1 MKKFTI
7 LLVSIMLV
15 AFSSVAFAQ
24 DLNLTFED
32 DSDVANW
39 GVHGGTAGYTTV
51 AYDATAGVE
60 GTGALVF
67 GDGGYGFYIKR
78 PITATVGTEYS
89 LTIDVKTAGWD
100 APGTYDITIAVEGL
114 EVAENATSINALAD
128 FTTITLKGTATNADG
143 YIKIQGSNTLGHND
157 VWIDN
162 LVFDDDVQPPA
173 VFFTEYIE
181 GSSNNKAFE
190 IYNGTGETIDL
201 TDFIVLGNYN
211 GNAWSD
217 TLRFPAG
224 TSVADADVFVVAHHD
239 ADTAIISVADSL
251 IQSPYAGGTS
261 YMVVFNGNDVRGL
274 FYVSGT
280 DTTMIDII
288 GVYDMVDP
296 GTGWDVA
303 GVTAATKDHTI
314 IRKASVVAGNTD
326 FTASA
331 GTTTENSEWI
341 VYDKDT
347 FDYLGAHQVIPQ
359 GPVKVTFRA
368 NVSRIFGLD
377 SSGTV
382 DIRGSLQGW
391 TPNANPM
398 INDGGDY
405 WSIEWEFAPEDV
417 GTTVEYKYGGNIIKL
432 DGTEINGWENDLP
445 GANYQGGNRSFVVPT
460 EDTVLPVEYVG
471 YTDGPPYTPSDSID
485 VFFRVNMAS
494 NDLFNSATDTA
505 YIVGAFPNQ
514 DGSDNMWVPDK
525 YALTR
530 EGDSDY
536 WHYHLKLASAM
547 PGTMYRYTT
556 GSWDNSENVKGHGM
570 FPDNENRGVAVS
582 QDTTIAWKWW
592 NDVPP
597 VVAAGEDT
605 VDVMFTADLN
615 RAITENGFTVGDT
628 IVVEWG
634 YNGSAILSADTL
646 VQQIAPANYYA
657 KKVSVER
664 VQLGTTLEYKYFKIK
679 RGERFEEIY
688 YDFDSKQNNRILT
701 LPATVGESEVLQ
713 AMDNVDS
720 NTDPHRQLRYRNTDL
735 ISQDVLVTF
744 EVDLRPAYYQ
754 LLLNPGTIIDDIQ
767 GDIDVTDADSVQVW
781 GVAMNGP
788 ATQYGWG
795 NPVASDWGAHLMTL
809 DYKRMWDDG
818 TNGDLTAGDT
828 IWTRQRQFYS
838 EPDSNDVVGQEFKFG
853 IRGGDNEGG
862 DGGYGLNHIEN
873 IEDANPTM
881 TIHSQ
886 FGSINPIFYSSW
898 DFDLGT
904 IDGIND
910 DVAVIRSSRL
920 VGNYP
925 NPFNPATTIR
935 FELENAQDVSLVVYD
950 VIGRKVISLLQG
962 PQRAGA
968 HKVLWNGID
977 SKGNAVSSG
986 VYFYHL
992 STGNYNN
999 TMKMILMK

>member
-1 MKKFTI
+1 MNKFTVF
-7 LLVSIMLV
+7 LVSLMLV
-15 AFSSVAFAQ
+15 VFSSLAFAG
-24 DLNLTFED
+24 DLNITFED
-32 DSDVANW
+32 DSDIANW
-39 GVHGGTAGYTTV
+39 SHYDEGNVYTTE
-51 AYDATAGVE
+51 TWNSTGGVN
-60 GTGALVF
+60 GSGALEL
-67 GDGGYGFYIKR
+67 GDGGYAFLDKR
-78 PITATVGTEYS
+78 PVSAVVGQTFSMTLQIKTENWDDQATYPIFVTVNG
-89 LTIDVKTAGWD
+89 IDDMPDTVYVNGST
-100 APGTYDITIAVEGL
+100 T
-114 EVAENATSINALAD
+114 
-128 FTTITLKGTATNADG
+128 FTTVTITGTAVATDG
-143 YIKIQGSNTLGHND
+143 YIRIEGSNTLLANK
-157 VWIDN
+157 VWVDN
-162 LVFDDDVQPPA
+162 VMFDDGQNI
-173 VFFTEYIE
+173 FFSEYIE
-181 GSSNNKAFE
+181 GGSNNKALE
-190 IYNGTGETIDL
+190 IYNP
-201 TDFIVLGNYN
+201 TDAAIALDNYIIRTNYN
-211 GNAWSD
+211 GNAWSGVYN
-217 TLRFPAG
+217 FPVGASLKPG
-224 TSVADADVFVVAHHD
+224 DVFVAAHAEAD
-239 ADTAIISVADSL
+239 AAILAVTDSA
-251 IQSPYAGGTS
+251 YAYGAGAYITS
-261 YMVVFNGNDVRGL
+261 FNGDDVRAL
-274 FYVSGT
+274 CYVNGT
-280 DTTMIDII
+280 DTTIIDII
-288 GVYDMVDP
+288 GLYNLEDP
-296 GTGWDVA
+296 GSGWAVA
-303 GVTAATKDHTI
+303 GVADATKDHTLV
-314 IRKASVVAGNTD
+314 RKESVQSGQTD
-326 FTASA
+326 WAISA
-331 GTTTENSEWI
+331 GTNTDDSEWI

-347 FDYLGAHQVIPQ
+347 FDYLGAHPGTPQ

-377 SSGTV
+377 STGTV
-382 DIRGSLQGW
+382 DLRGSLQGW

-405 WSIEWEFAPEDV
+405 WSIEWTFAPEDV
-417 GTTVEYKYGGNIIKL
+417 GTTVYYKYGGNIVNL
-432 DGTEINGWENDLP
+432 DGTEINAWENDLP
-445 GANYQGGNRSFVVPT
+445 GAEYLDNRTLVVPT
-460 EDTVLPVEYVG
+460 EDTVLPLDYVG
-471 YTDGPPYTPSDSID
+471 HADGPPYVPSDSID

-494 NDLFNSATDTA
+494 NDLFNPATDKV

-556 GSWDNSENVKGHGM
+556 GSWDNSENVRGHGM
-570 FPDNENRGVAVS
+570 FPDNENRGVAVN

-605 VDVMFTADLN
+605 IDVMFTADLN

-628 IVVEWG
+628 MVVEWG
-634 YNGSAILSADTL
+634 YNGSSILAADTL

-701 LPATVGESEVLQ
+701 LPATVGEGEVVQ
-713 AMDNVDS
+713 AMDNVES

-767 GDIDVTDADSVQVW
+767 GDLDVTEADSVQVW

-795 NPVASDWGAHLMTL
+795 NPTGNGDWGAHLMTL

-838 EPDSNDVVGQEFKFG
+838 DPDSNDVIGQEFKFG

-873 IEDANPTM
+873 IEDSNPTM

-904 IDGIND
+904 IDDIND

-935 FELENAQDVSLVVYD
+935 FELENAQDVSLTVYD
-950 VIGRKVISLLQG
+950 VVGRKVISLLQG
-962 PQRAGA
+962 TQRAGV

-977 SKGNAVSSG
+977 SKGNAVSTG

-992 STGNYNN
+992 STKNYNK